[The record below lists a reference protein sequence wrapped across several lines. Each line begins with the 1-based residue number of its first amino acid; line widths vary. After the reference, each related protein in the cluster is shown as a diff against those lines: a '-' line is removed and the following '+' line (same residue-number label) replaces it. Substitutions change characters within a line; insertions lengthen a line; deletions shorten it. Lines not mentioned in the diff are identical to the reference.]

1 MAEIDVGATL
11 HILTLVEMHARN
23 ARELLASG
31 VMLFNT
37 PDGLVMPGQPPQ
49 QYTNKQVGQAKLN
62 QHGQAMRQLREMCDS
77 AFSPTVDEPADPHPN
92 RMRLH
97 LNGDG
102 QA

>member
-11 HILTLVEMHARN
+11 HILTMVEMHARN

-31 VMLFNT
+31 VVLFNT

-49 QYTNKQVGQAKLN
+49 QYTNKQVGQAKIN
-62 QHGQAMRQLREMCDS
+62 QHGQAVKQLREVCMELYP
-77 AFSPTVDEPADPHPN
+77 PTTEATEPDPN

-97 LNGDG
+97 LNGE
-102 QA
+102 AE